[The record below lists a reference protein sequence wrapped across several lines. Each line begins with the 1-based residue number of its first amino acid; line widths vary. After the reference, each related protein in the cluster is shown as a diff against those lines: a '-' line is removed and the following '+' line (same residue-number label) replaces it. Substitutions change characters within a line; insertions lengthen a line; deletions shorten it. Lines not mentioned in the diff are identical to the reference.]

1 MARVGRP
8 TTVPVHSPFKG
19 QLTGT
24 PTYNSEKR
32 RMMIYNA
39 ETGLEVRP
47 PDADEIQEWLSWEIE
62 LCEEFDGA
70 DLADDL
76 PETCYMSDGE

>member
-1 MARVGRP
+1 
-8 TTVPVHSPFKG
+8 
-19 QLTGT
+19 
-24 PTYNSEKR
+24 
-32 RMMIYNA
+32 MMIYNA